1 MKNVGGVAANW
12 CFKLPNDSD
21 IEMEP
26 WVDTGNPSSEQAFE
40 KMVLDQNIFKI
51 EPRSGTLEP
60 GEQRDLCISY
70 FPRDVCKH
78 HLNTFFQIQN
88 GKPLIVRME
97 GETLDRR
104 ACLQLLKHTYE
115 MPAVPIGMEKPVQ
128 YPIEI
133 KNLGIT
139 KLKYTIELR
148 TLEKLNQKNYDFRVL
163 DILNPYG
170 EVRPGETKHI

>member
-1 MKNVGGVAANW
+1 M
-12 CFKLPNDSD
+12 
-21 IEMEP
+21 
-26 WVDTGNPSSEQAFE
+26 
-40 KMVLDQNIFKI
+40 
-51 EPRSGTLEP
+51 
-60 GEQRDLCISY
+60 
-70 FPRDVCKH
+70 
-78 HLNTFFQIQN
+78 
-88 GKPLIVRME
+88 IVRME

-104 ACLQLLKHTYE
+104 ACLQLLKHTYD
-115 MPAVPIGMEKPVQ
+115 MPAVPIGMEKPVI

-148 TLEKLNQKNYDFRVL
+148 TLEKLNQKNYDFRVF